1 MTEEGKIHIEI
12 QRSIMFQALQYL
24 TRKHGSTDIRLF
36 NDFAEIEK
44 DMLDLDREHT
54 IQWIF
59 LYTRYHSIISETF
72 NDTVDMP
79 LMRVLYDYY
88 EQMEDKR

>member
-1 MTEEGKIHIEI
+1 
-12 QRSIMFQALQYL
+12 MFQALQYL
-24 TRKHGSTDIRLF
+24 TRKHSSTDNRLF
-36 NDFAEIEK
+36 DDFAEIEK

-88 EQMEDKR
+88 EQMKDKR